1 MKYLIHRDDLVG
13 ERGLVTVL
21 KEIAKTTKEQPTREH
36 AQMALKTFTEH
47 LTAEPT
53 RDTLDQQGF
62 DVSQTMIKYGGSF
75 AQKLGEALQYADTDN
90 TQRIYDAFPELWA
103 QYLRMSQMIREKG
116 NPT

>member
-13 ERGLVTVL
+13 ERGLVTML
-21 KEIAKTTKEQPTREH
+21 KDIAKTTKEQATREH
-36 AQMALKTFTEH
+36 AQMALKAFTEY

-53 RDTLDQQGF
+53 RDTLNQQGF

-75 AQKLGEALQYADTDN
+75 AQKLGEALQHADTDN

-103 QYLRMSQMIREKG
+103 QYLRMSSMIREKD